1 MINFFYT
8 CFFFFL
14 ISVNPAASEGG
25 FARLLQEDSFAKD
38 RFFGGVE
45 INLKLTQ
52 GVPYKI
58 SFLEDPISL
67 VIDFNIV
74 SFDEIDPQKLN
85 RSKNI
90 KFIKFEELDT
100 KWSRLSI
107 QFKHYWSIKS
117 TEMRIDPKDGSAII
131 SVLLQSVSEDV
142 FKSKNVNGSNSLKRK
157 KSKVIEKTSANEDS
171 EFLVVLDPGHGGK
184 DPGAESGGYRE
195 SNLMLELAT
204 AVKESLIKNTD
215 VKVILTRN
223 EDVFLSLEDRIT
235 IATQSGADLFISLHA
250 DAVIEGEASG
260 TTIYLLSENATDKMS
275 AQLASRHDRS
285 EILRDVDL
293 SGIDS
298 QVASVLIDMARQE
311 TKPRNEAVASFILQV
326 FKEKITEL
334 SSQPLRYAA
343 FSVLKSPDIPSILIE
358 AGFMSTSSDLQNL
371 ITPQWRVEFANALS
385 EAISRWQRKE
395 KQQKFLKKE

>member
-1 MINFFYT
+1 MKNFFYT
-8 CFFFFL
+8 VFFL
-14 ISVNPAASEGG
+14 ILAVPAASEVSS
-25 FARLLQEDSFAKD
+25 ARLLNEDSFAKD
-38 RFFGGVE
+38 RFFGGLE
-45 INLKLTQ
+45 INLKLSQ
-52 GVPYKI
+52 GVPYKM
-58 SFLEDPISL
+58 SFLKEPISL
-67 VIDFNIV
+67 IIDFSIV
-74 SFDEIDPQKLN
+74 RFDQIDLRKLN

-90 KFIKFEELDT
+90 KLIKVEELDSE
-100 KWSRLSI
+100 WSRLSI
-107 QFKHYWSIKS
+107 QFKDYWTIDN
-117 TEMRIDPKDGSAII
+117 TEMRIDPSDGSAILSI
-131 SVLLQSVSEDV
+131 LLKPASEDI
-142 FKSKNVNGSNSLKRK
+142 FKSENLNSKNFLKSENSEQKE
-157 KSKVIEKTSANEDS
+157 KSAVIENK
-171 EFLVVLDPGHGGK
+171 EFVVVLDPGHGGK
-184 DPGAESGGYRE
+184 DPGAEASGYRE
-195 SNLMLELAT
+195 SNLMLELAA
-204 AVKESLIKNTD
+204 AVKESLIRNTEF
-215 VKVILTRN
+215 KVVLTRT
-223 EDVFLSLEDRIT
+223 EDIFLSLEDRIT
-235 IATQSGADLFISLHA
+235 IAAQSGADLFISLHA

-260 TTIYLLSENATDKMS
+260 TTVYLLSENATDKMS

-371 ITPQWRVEFANALS
+371 ITPQWRVEFADALS
-385 EAISRWQRKE
+385 EAISRWQIKD

>member
-8 CFFFFL
+8 VVFL
-14 ISVNPAASEGG
+14 ILAVPAASEVS
-25 FARLLQEDSFAKD
+25 FARLLNEDSFAQD
-38 RFFGGVE
+38 RFFGGLE
-45 INLKLTQ
+45 INLKLSQ
-52 GVPYKI
+52 GVPYKM
-58 SFLEDPISL
+58 SFLEEPISL
-67 VIDFNIV
+67 IIDFSIV
-74 SFDEIDPQKLN
+74 RFDEIDLRKLN

-90 KFIKFEELDT
+90 KLIKVEELDS

-107 QFKHYWSIKS
+107 QFKDYWNIEN
-117 TEMRIDPKDGSAII
+117 TEMRIDPSDGSAII
-131 SVLLQSVSEDV
+131 SIFLKSVSEDI
-142 FKSKNVNGSNSLKRK
+142 FKLENLNSKNFLKSENSEQKE
-157 KSKVIEKTSANEDS
+157 KSAVIENK
-171 EFLVVLDPGHGGK
+171 EFVVVLDPGHGGK
-184 DPGAESGGYRE
+184 DPGAEASGYRE
-195 SNLMLELAT
+195 SNLMLELAA
-204 AVKESLIKNTD
+204 AVKESLIRNTEF
-215 VKVILTRN
+215 KVILTRN

-260 TTIYLLSENATDKMS
+260 TTVYLLSENATDKMS
-275 AQLASRHDRS
+275 AQLASRHDRA

-293 SGIDS
+293 SGVDS

-311 TKPRNEAVASFILQV
+311 TKPRNEAIASFILQV
-326 FKEKITEL
+326 FKEQITEL

-371 ITPQWRVEFANALS
+371 ITPKWRIEFADALS
-385 EAISRWQRKE
+385 EAISRWQIKD